1 MPRPKMLI
9 LASVMTL
16 CVLVIVV
23 KFYLWDA
30 NIQEAFDAS
39 IADIYAAMNL
49 VNTSDS
55 ARRSLVRSALIQTR
69 VQTLNLMRGLATKV
83 PPNCYDA
90 KDPNYDSSN
99 CRAARAQRD
108 AEITAFVNQQIVN
121 FCKSQSDC
129 KPVSRATYVTQT
141 WKKKCDATSKLKL
154 QQVALNNALLTK
166 DTNTWITLP
175 KTAFKGPCPDAVGSV
190 TVPNLTKT
198 PVNALQASVSKIA
211 GVDKATSLMITGNN
225 VMMCSGTK
233 LNAETDLVSSNSS
246 IVMLRKPLSGKIP
259 QEVVNTVMSTDA
271 WLDTYWYFGDDT
283 KIKTT
288 ADRLQKCS
296 ETLSRDDFLMAGTA
310 AYQAQATQTVGKP
323 VVVTPSGGAS
333 DPKAS
338 IASTISQ
345 YMTQR
350 AVQKYPQTWYL
361 QWQKSLSD
369 MYLVAQQAYNKSS
382 TDLASIQSQPLYV
395 AYKKYQ
401 DLIKLAQNDIA
412 SYVSDIMAFDGGQ
425 YGSAPP
431 CFTPG
436 TETTYTD
443 INCCNLKVPN
453 TSTAFLSYCPE
464 PASVCAQIAK
474 SNPTSKLFR
483 ECKDL
488 FSNQINLN
496 NYRAAVQKF
505 MQVPEF
511 KALSDNINVITTAQ
525 SSALTDVQSL
535 ENALKVNNA
544 DVGAAAG
551 T

>member
-1 MPRPKMLI
+1 MSKIKIVLI
-9 LASVMTL
+9 ALTIIS
-16 CVLVIVV
+16 CVLVGVLIRR
-23 KFYLWDA
+23 DA
-30 NIQEAFDAS
+30 IIQEGFDAS

-49 VNTSDS
+49 INSSDS

-69 VQTLNLMRGLATKV
+69 VQTLNLLRGLATKV

-90 KDPNYDSSN
+90 KDPLYDSSQ
-99 CRAARAQRD
+99 CRAFRAQRD

-121 FCKSQSDC
+121 YCKSQSDC

-141 WKKKCDATSKLKL
+141 WKKKCDSTSKLKL
-154 QQVALNNALLTK
+154 QQVVINNSLLAK

-190 TVPNLTKT
+190 TVPNLNKT
-198 PVNALQASVSKIA
+198 AAAALQSSINKIP
-211 GVDKATSLMITGNN
+211 GIDKAASLMITGNN
-225 VMMCSGTK
+225 VMMCPGTK
-233 LNAETDLVSSNSS
+233 LNVETDLVSSPSS
-246 IVMLRKPLSGKIP
+246 TVMLKKPLNGKIP
-259 QEVVNTVMSTDA
+259 PEVVSTIMSTDT
-271 WLDTYWYFGDDT
+271 WLDTYWYFGDDS

-296 ETLSRDDFLMAGTA
+296 ETLSQDDFLMAGTS
-310 AYQAQATQTVGKP
+310 AYQTQASQAVVNSTVASP
-323 VVVTPSGGAS
+323 TGGPS

-338 IASTISQ
+338 VSVVVSQ

-350 AVQKYPQTWYL
+350 ATQKYPQSWYM

-369 MYLVAQQAYNKSS
+369 LYLTAQQAYNKSS
-382 TDLASIQSQPLYV
+382 TDLSSIQNQPLYV

-401 DLIKLAQNDIA
+401 DLIKLAQNDMA
-412 SYVSDIMAFDGGQ
+412 SSTTDIMAFDGGQ
-425 YGSAPP
+425 FGSAPP

-443 INCCNLKVPN
+443 LNCCSLKIPN
-453 TSTAFLSYCPE
+453 SSNAFLNYCPE
-464 PASVCAQIAK
+464 PTSVCAQIAK
-474 SNPTSKLFR
+474 SSPTSKLFR

-496 NYRAAVQKF
+496 NYQAAVQKF

-511 KALSDNINVITTAQ
+511 KALSDNINLITTSQ
-525 SSALTDVQSL
+525 TSALADVQNL
-535 ENALKVNNA
+535 ENALKLNNA
-544 DVGAAAG
+544 DVAAAAG
-551 T
+551 S